1 MNPLTFAFSRSVLL
15 AIVLSVSLGGP
26 KGRAAD
32 IRYEHLAD
40 CITRALE
47 LQKGERVLLRYDSD
61 YFAELR
67 GPLESRIRRAGAVVL
82 GPLEYQA
89 KGVPPLG
96 FGEVIED
103 ADVYLWLP
111 LRPDLHEVSPQ
122 EREALQRWLE
132 KGGARR
138 EIHFH
143 WQEGSVLSD
152 GLPGPHSPALDQIYQ
167 AALDIDYSALSAAQD
182 RAIALLR
189 SGTIHVTTPAGTDLR
204 FRVGS
209 RPFNKQ
215 DGDASPARARAAR
228 VRVDREI
235 ELPAGVLRVAP
246 LEETVNGT
254 LVIPSARFGSAV
266 ARRLRFSIRNGVIT
280 SIQADQNLDA
290 ARAALAAGGEA
301 ALHFREFGLGFN
313 PKLQAP
319 PESPS
324 LAYYGYGAGVVRL
337 SLGDNQEL
345 GGNVRGGF
353 TRWFFFP
360 DGTVEV
366 GGRILVRGGRL
377 SSAGTP

>member
-1 MNPLTFAFSRSVLL
+1 MKPLTWVFSHPLLL
-15 AIVLSVSLGGP
+15 AAGVIALFGGP

-32 IRYEHLAD
+32 LRYEHLAD
-40 CITRALE
+40 RITGALK
-47 LQKGERVLLRYDSD
+47 LQKGERVLVRYDSG

-67 GPLESRIRRAGAVVL
+67 GPLESRIRQAGAVVL
-82 GPLEYQA
+82 GPLEYGA
-89 KGVPPLG
+89 KGAPPPG
-96 FGEVIED
+96 FDALIEN

-111 LRPDLHEVSPQ
+111 LRADLYEVSPQ
-122 EREALQRWLE
+122 EREALQRWLD

-143 WQEGSVLSD
+143 WQEGSVLPD
-152 GLPGPHSPALDQIYQ
+152 GLPGPHSPALDQVYQ
-167 AALDIDYSALSAAQD
+167 AALDVDYSALSAAQD

-189 SGTIHVTTPAGTDLR
+189 SGTIHVTTLAGTDLR

-246 LEETVNGT
+246 LEETVNGS
-254 LVIPSARFGSAV
+254 LVIPSARFGSTV
-266 ARRLRFSIRNGVIT
+266 VRRLRLHIRRGVIT
-280 SIQADQNLDA
+280 RIQADQNLEA

-301 ALHFREFGLGFN
+301 ALRFREFGLGFN

-319 PESPS
+319 SESSS

-345 GGNVRGGF
+345 GGNVRGSF

-360 DGTVEV
+360 DSTVEV
-366 GGRILVRGGRL
+366 GGRILVRNGRL
-377 SSAGTP
+377 VSAGRP